1 MGVCLILADLM
12 FIPDGVINALKAV
25 IALGLVI
32 FVHELGHFLVAKLCG
47 VKCEKFYVGFD
58 VPIKLGPWRLPRSIV
73 KFQRG
78 ETEYGVGIIPL
89 GGYVKMLGQDDNP
102 ANAAAEAERIKVQ
115 SDDGAASDTESPSD
129 SEGGQLS
136 QQSELDPRSYP
147 AKSVPQRM
155 AIISAGVVMNV
166 IFAVI
171 FATAAYRMGVEYVPC
186 EISATSPGYPAWEA
200 GLQPGDKII
209 QIGKVGEEDGQ
220 LRFDKDLKPKV
231 ITASQNNDLHFK
243 ISRGDQKEW
252 FSLQPSDQESGMK
265 AIGVAP
271 PWTATFRKNSP
282 IFPERMAE
290 QVDPPFVGE
299 TTIMEIAGQEIKG
312 DGNQLQSILAQHPDE
327 VLSVRVASVS
337 GKEFEGSD
345 SSSDSEWVDHQW
357 FPLPRRTL
365 GIHMQISPVVA
376 VQKGSPAAE
385 AGLLPEDR
393 LHTIEGEPLGDPLV
407 LNQRLN
413 RLAGREVKIEVHR
426 KNEKDEWAF
435 VELIVKPRLAKTL
448 PLGARP
454 GEPQGVETLGIA
466 FYVLNT
472 VAAVE
477 LGSPAEEAGVS
488 AGDEIWSATFVPD
501 NPRDQEKELKIFQ
514 NHDPIAI
521 SEAKPTWPLIVE
533 RVQLSQKDTKIKLTV
548 VQDRSGKQITLEPS
562 LQPIDSD
569 EWFYARRGINPM
581 ILQRMRTASSWG
593 EALQLGLRETGQGLL
608 LVVKVLQR
616 VTTGG
621 IPLTSLG
628 GPGTI
633 LYAAGIE
640 ASQGLATLLIF
651 LTVLSANLAVVNF
664 LPIPVLDGGHM
675 LFLLVEGL
683 RGKPLDEQLQM
694 RISMFGGMIILS
706 LMLFVIGLDLFHF
719 LPWLF

>member
-12 FIPDGVINALKAV
+12 FIPDGIVNALKAV

-102 ANAAAEAERIKVQ
+102 ANAAAESERIKVQ
-115 SDDGAASDTESPSD
+115 SGDEATDVNESSSD
-129 SEGGQLS
+129 SKGRQLS
-136 QQSELDPRSYP
+136 QPPKLDPRSYP

-171 FATAAYRMGVEYVPC
+171 FATVAYRMGVEFVPC
-186 EISATSPGYPAWEA
+186 VISATSPGYPAWEA
-200 GLQPGDKII
+200 GLQSGDKII
-209 QIGKVGEEDGQ
+209 QIGKVGKENDQ

-243 ISRGDQKEW
+243 IRRGDQKEW
-252 FSLQPSDQESGMK
+252 FSLQPLDQESGMK
-265 AIGVAP
+265 VIGVAP
-271 PWTATFRKNSP
+271 PWTATLGIS
-282 IFPERMAE
+282 PERLAK
-290 QVDPPFVGE
+290 QFDPPFVGE
-299 TTIMEIAGQEIKG
+299 ITIMEIAGQAIEG
-312 DGNQLQSILAQHPDE
+312 DGNRLQSILAQHPDE
-327 VLSVRVASVS
+327 VLSVRVARAP
-337 GKEFEGSD
+337 GEEIEGSD
-345 SSSDSEWVDHQW
+345 SSAESEWVDYQW
-357 FPLPRRTL
+357 SPLARRTI

-376 VQKGSPAAE
+376 VQKNSPAAD

-393 LHTIEGEPLGDPLV
+393 LHTIDGEPLGDPLV

-413 RLAGREVKIEVHR
+413 RLAGREVKIEVQR
-426 KNEKDEWAF
+426 KNEKDEWAS
-435 VELIVKPRLAKTL
+435 VELVVKPRLAKTL
-448 PLGARP
+448 SLGSRP
-454 GEPQGVETLGIA
+454 GEPHGVETLGIA
-466 FYVLNT
+466 FHVRNT

-477 LGSPAEEAGVS
+477 PGSPAEEAGVS
-488 AGDEIWSATFVPD
+488 AGDQIWSATFIPD
-501 NPRDQEKELKIFQ
+501 NPREEEKELEIFQ

-521 SEAKPTWPLIVE
+521 SETKPTWPFIVE
-533 RVQLSQKDTKIKLTV
+533 RMQLSQKDTRIKLTV
-548 VQDRSGKQITLEPS
+548 VQDRNGEQITLEPV
-562 LQPIDSD
+562 DSD
-569 EWFYARRGINPM
+569 EWFYAQRGIRPL
-581 ILQRMRTASSWG
+581 ILKRIRTAASWG
-593 EALQLGLRETGQGLL
+593 EALQLGLRETGQGLM

-616 VTTGG
+616 VTTGS

-633 LYAAGIE
+633 LYVAGME